1 MQKKIIA
8 LAVAAVASGAAFAQ
22 TNVTISGNLNY
33 QWENISG
40 SSPTMSG
47 SGIANNQPQ
56 MVREGHNR
64 VNENGSEIKFSVT
77 EDLGNGLKAMAV
89 VASGISPDGAAS
101 AANGNRGTLGSRDSY
116 VGLSG
121 NFGTIVAG
129 RLSVHYNSGD
139 KVDGFFNDTGLA
151 ASTRGI
157 ISGVGSNTTATGG
170 YGAGAGGRLGSA
182 VAYVTPTFSGFNAT
196 LGYSRPNVATTSY
209 AGDGSVVDNDGNTT
223 NGIANVRKES
233 GWTIK
238 ANFDNG
244 PITAFL
250 SYLAHSDIAASGAVR
265 WQNTANTTLL
275 AMNDCAIVGGCA
287 VGAVSA
293 TNNARTTS
301 SAVYSGEIRGFRA
314 GGAYTFGNGFKI
326 GLIYDNTKNLWR
338 DDSGNANANDDD
350 LNLKR
355 TVWAVPV
362 SMKFGAHTIA
372 GSYARA
378 GNIDAGGS
386 LATAANNRNAVVDT
400 MSTSDTGA
408 TYWMLGYQYNFSKR
422 TNVGATYARMDNDQR
437 AAYDFYTNGSM
448 GHTSTATTFAGVN
461 ANTRGSDPTV
471 VMIGLKHAF

>member
-40 SSPTMSG
+40 SSPTMSTAG
-47 SGIANNQPQ
+47 VANNQPQ
-56 MVREGHNR
+56 MNREGRNR

-89 VASGISPDGAAS
+89 IASGLSPDAAAS
-101 AANGNRGTLGSRDSY
+101 TPNGSRGALGSRDSY

-121 NFGTIVAG
+121 NFGTVVAG

-139 KVDGFFNDTGLA
+139 RVDDFFLNTGLA
-151 ASTRGI
+151 GSTRGI
-157 ISGVGSNTTATGG
+157 LSGVGSMTTATGG

-182 VAYVTPTFSGFNAT
+182 VAYVTPTFSGFSGT
-196 LGYSRPNVATTSY
+196 IGYARPNVATTSY
-209 AGDGSVVDNDGNTT
+209 AGDGSVVDNDGSAT
-223 NGIANVRKES
+223 NGNAKVRKQS

-238 ANFDNG
+238 GDFNNG

-250 SYLAHSDIAASGAVR
+250 SYLAHSNIAPSANVL
-265 WQNTANTTLL
+265 WQNSANTSLL
-275 AMNDCAIVGGCA
+275 AMNDCAIVGGCT
-287 VGAVSA
+287 VGAVG
-293 TNNARTTS
+293 TTTTRTTS
-301 SAVYSGEIRGFRA
+301 TAVYSGEIRGFRA
-314 GGAYTFGNGFKI
+314 GGAYTFGNGLKI

-338 DDSGNANANDDD
+338 DDSGNTNANDDD
-350 LNLKR
+350 LNIKR

-362 SMKFGAHTIA
+362 SMKFGNHVIGGT
-372 GSYARA
+372 YARA
-378 GNIDAGGS
+378 GNIDAHGS
-386 LATAANNRNAVVDT
+386 LSTAANNRNVLVDT

-422 TNVGATYARMDNDQR
+422 TNVSAMYARTDNDQR
-437 AAYDFYTNGSM
+437 ASYDFYTNASM
-448 GHTSTATTFAGVN
+448 GHTAVATTTTGVN
-461 ANTRGSDPTV
+461 NNTRGSDPTTV
-471 VMIGLKHAF
+471 QIGIKHAF

>member
-40 SSPTMSG
+40 SSPTMST
-47 SGIANNQPQ
+47 SGVANNTPQ

-89 VASGISPDGAAS
+89 VASGIAPDTPATATMGAS
-101 AANGNRGTLGSRDSY
+101 RGTLGGRDSY

-121 NFGTIVAG
+121 NFGTVVAG
-129 RLSVHYNSGD
+129 RLSVHYNSAD
-139 KVDGFFNDTGLA
+139 KIDDFFLNTGLA

-157 ISGVGSNTTATGG
+157 LSGVGSMSTATGG
-170 YGAGAGGRLGSA
+170 YGMGAGGRLGST

-196 LGYSRPNVATTSY
+196 IGYTRPSVATTSY
-209 AGDGSVVDNDGNTT
+209 AGDGSVVDNDNAASGP
-223 NGIANVRKES
+223 GVANVRKQS
-233 GWTIK
+233 GWTVK

-250 SYLAHSDIAASGAVR
+250 SYLAHSDIAGATPVL
-265 WQNTANTTLL
+265 WQNSANTTLT
-275 AMNDCAIVGGCA
+275 AMNNAAIVG
-287 VGAVSA
+287 A
-293 TNNARTTS
+293 TNWAAT
-301 SAVYSGEIRGFRA
+301 YSQEVRGFRA
-314 GGAYTFGNGFKI
+314 GAGYTFGNGLKI

-338 DDSGNANANDDD
+338 DDSGNNNANDDD
-350 LNLKR
+350 LNMKR
-355 TVWAVPV
+355 TVWAIPV
-362 SMKFGAHTIA
+362 SMKFGNHVIGGT
-372 GSYARA
+372 YARA
-378 GNIDAGGS
+378 GNLDAGGS
-386 LATAANNRNAVVDT
+386 LSTAAQNRNALVDT
-400 MSTSDTGA
+400 VSTSDTGS

-437 AAYDFYTNGSM
+437 ASYDFYANGSM
-448 GHTSTATTFAGVN
+448 GHTAAATVGGVN

-471 VMIGLKHAF
+471 VMIGLKHSF